1 MMIVAPPVQPDL
13 LGFVDRTD
21 EQSDTDGKELDLCQ
35 RDLDIAGHHEALVQD
50 PVEHLDQPGGASV
63 SFDNRG
69 HRPGILPHRVTS
81 QVVSGHGQ
89 RDRRLAGLRTRLQP
103 DLRSKAD
110 TNISNSYGALATA
123 SKIQTRAD
131 RTAEVV

>member
-13 LGFVDRTD
+13 LGLVDRTD

-69 HRPGILPHRVTS
+69 HRPGILPHRLPARLQAATGSGTAVSPVLAPASSRTS
-81 QVVSGHGQ
+81 
-89 RDRRLAGLRTRLQP
+89 RRRRTRLSP
-103 DLRSKAD
+103 PAMVR
-110 TNISNSYGALATA
+110 
-123 SKIQTRAD
+123 
-131 RTAEVV
+131 